1 MCYHAIIDADI
12 FVYRIGFATQ
22 EETEELAIRTM
33 AVYLEDMIMFDLPY
47 CTTWT
52 LHLTG
57 KSNFRDEVAVT
68 APYKGNRTGTK
79 KPKHYQALRDY
90 LAWSWD
96 ATIWEGFEADDAVAI
111 EATELGDKG
120 IIVSLD
126 KDLDQVV
133 GWHFNFA
140 KGLLYYVDQE
150 TADFNFYKQFLTGD
164 RVDNIKGV
172 HGIGEKRATALL
184 EDKSVTE
191 MWEIIVDKLGYDRAI
206 ENGHLL
212 YMLRSVG
219 DSFKPPVTDESTISK
234 S

>member
-12 FVYRIGFATQ
+12 LVYRIGFATHND
-22 EETEELAIRTM
+22 TEELAIKTM
-33 AVYLEDMIMFDLPY
+33 AGYLEDMIMFDLPY
-47 CTTWT
+47 CNTWT

-57 KSNFRDEVAVT
+57 KGNFRDEVAVT
-68 APYKGNRTGTK
+68 APYKGNRSGNE
-79 KPKHYQALRDY
+79 KPTHYHALREY

-96 ATIWEGFEADDAVAI
+96 ATIWQGIEADDAVAI

-133 GWHFNFA
+133 GWHYNFA
-140 KGLLYYVDQE
+140 KGLLYYVDPK
-150 TADFNFYKQFLTGD
+150 TAQLNFYKQFLVGD
-164 RVDNIKGV
+164 IVDNIKGV
-172 HGIGEKRATALL
+172 KGIGDKRATALL
-184 EDKSVTE
+184 EDKTEEE
-191 MWEIIVDKLGYDRAI
+191 MWEIIVEKLGYDRAI

-219 DSFKPPVTDESTISK
+219 DSFKPPVTDESTVSK
-234 S
+234 G